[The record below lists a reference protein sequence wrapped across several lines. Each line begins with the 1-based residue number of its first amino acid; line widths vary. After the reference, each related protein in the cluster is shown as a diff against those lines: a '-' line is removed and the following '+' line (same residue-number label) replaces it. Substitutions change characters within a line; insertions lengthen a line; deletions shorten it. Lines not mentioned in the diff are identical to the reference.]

1 MQPRYSALIV
11 YQITDEE
18 QYAST
23 LREGLGVPAT
33 WPDWAYGDALNASQ
47 KKIGKA
53 KENERARVPRESVD
67 FVPAKSGT
75 SSSTDASA
83 AKSSRQSATERVM
96 AGLEKRPKDRR

>member
-23 LREGLGVPAT
+23 LRDGLGVPVT

-47 KKIGKA
+47 KKISKA
-53 KENERARVPRESVD
+53 KESERSRIPRESVD
-67 FVPAKSGT
+67 FVPAKSGP
-75 SSSTDASA
+75 SSSTDA